1 MFSDLFNYFVIP
13 TFVSI
18 SAFGIYYLLNPENGS
33 IILKN
38 VAWESVKLYSKASIY
53 FENLAQTAEIT
64 NDSDF
69 ENDDFDEI
77 KPLLSYYNYE
87 KDLEVQMGD
96 DYNNMPQEWWEDSE
110 TNVDLIIIK
119 KDTKDSTSM
128 FKTFTNYKKLN
139 SSDKQNWETVE
150 KQFVQVELVQNEAYI
165 DIHKHL
171 DCFYVKGNTLFTPA
185 FLNWYLKK
193 WFSNVLTEDTYT
205 LKIFDKDVNLFTLT
219 PQQYILITDDG
230 YKIKNIDEESE
241 SEESGNDEES
251 TSEYE
256 GAQDD

>member
-1 MFSDLFNYFVIP
+1 MLENK
-13 TFVSI
+13 
-18 SAFGIYYLLNPENGS
+18 LL
-33 IILKN
+33 
-38 VAWESVKLYSKASIY
+38 
-53 FENLAQTAEIT
+53 
-64 NDSDF
+64 
-69 ENDDFDEI
+69 
-77 KPLLSYYNYE
+77 
-87 KDLEVQMGD
+87 
-96 DYNNMPQEWWEDSE
+96 
-110 TNVDLIIIK
+110 
-119 KDTKDSTSM
+119 
-128 FKTFTNYKKLN
+128 YKKLN

-150 KQFVQVELVQNEAYI
+150 KQFVQVELVQNEACI

>member
-1 MFSDLFNYFVIP
+1 MFSEIFNYFVIP
-13 TFVSI
+13 TMVSLG
-18 SAFGIYYLLNPENGS
+18 AFGVFYILNPDTANK
-33 IILKN
+33 IVKN
-38 VAWESVKLYSKASIY
+38 VAWESVKMYSKASIY
-53 FENLAQTAEIT
+53 LENLAQSSSTDEEFID
-64 NDSDF
+64 N
-69 ENDDFDEI
+69 ENDDFEEV
-77 KPLLSYYNYE
+77 KPLLSYYNLDD
-87 KDLEVQMGD
+87 DLEVQMGC
-96 DYNNMPQEWWEDSE
+96 DYETLPEEWWNDSKE
-110 TNVDLIIIK
+110 NVDLIILK
-119 KDTKDSTSM
+119 NENPTEL
-128 FKTFTNYKKLN
+128 FKTFKNHTKFNR
-139 SSDKQNWETVE
+139 SDKQNWETVE
-150 KQFVQVELVQNEAYI
+150 KQFVQVELVQNEAFI

-230 YKIKNIDEESE
+230 YKIKNIDDESE
-241 SEESGNDEES
+241 SEETGDDEES